1 MLKLVAL
8 LGAAALLAGCVA
20 VPDDGYGYGYAQPY
34 YPGGYAYGPGYAP
47 VYGTVNVWGG
57 DGWRDRDHWRG
68 GDDRWHGGWR
78 GGATG
83 ATATIGMA
91 GAATAGKAAEGRPAA
106 ATSAAATIG
115 RMVAAT
121 AAADDTDRHEPRIC
135 NELYRRYDAARTVAP
150 HRHAVHRDD
159 GGRFV

>member
-34 YPGGYAYGPGYAP
+34 YPGGYAYGSGYAP

-57 DGWRDRDHWRG
+57 NGWRDRDHWHG

-78 GGATG
+78 GGG
-83 ATATIGMA
+83 NWRDGNDWHGGRGNGWQGGRGPA
-91 GAATAGKAAEGRPAA
+91 GGRNVRGGNDWP
-106 ATSAAATIG
+106 
-115 RMVAAT
+115 
-121 AAADDTDRHEPRIC
+121 
-135 NELYRRYDAARTVAP
+135 
-150 HRHAVHRDD
+150 D
-159 GGRFV
+159 GGGNGRGGRH

>member
-57 DGWRDRDHWRG
+57 NGWRDRDHWHG

-78 GGATG
+78 GGNDWHG
-83 ATATIGMA
+83 GRGNGWQGGRGPA
-91 GAATAGKAAEGRPAA
+91 GGRNVRGGNDWP
-106 ATSAAATIG
+106 
-115 RMVAAT
+115 
-121 AAADDTDRHEPRIC
+121 
-135 NELYRRYDAARTVAP
+135 
-150 HRHAVHRDD
+150 D
-159 GGRFV
+159 GGGNGRGGRH